1 MRRILSL
8 AVLLASS
15 VHTAQAVQT
24 PLLDS
29 GPSSL
34 AANTTTNIGT
44 ITNAALGTSRVITID
59 ALITR
64 QESSAGDTW
73 FGIGLNTT
81 GAAPGNVVL
90 DSNVGY
96 LTRMRTDVGTAHQLF
111 DSPINT
117 ENSANSSTNTTK
129 RAIATITLAP
139 AGIASGQFAD
149 IVVRYDDNNDGTTD
163 HILGGYFDWSA
174 NSAALNAATQSK
186 AYDFRVT
193 ATATDSNF
201 ALFDTGVN
209 NANAVLAPGAAD
221 PHWSITAS
229 PAGPVGAAT
238 VQLNNGAWL
247 ANEAAGTVGGSSW
260 ISTVASGNTNI
271 AAGNYTFE
279 QQFDLTG
286 RDPNSAV
293 IVLDIAVDNTITD
306 ILLNGI
312 SQGITTGGFGGF
324 SGPFEIDS
332 GFQGGINTLSI
343 IVNNAGATANP
354 GGLRI
359 QVLQATAN
367 IIPEPATAS
376 LALLGMGGLMM
387 RRRRMA

>member
-1 MRRILSL
+1 MKRILSL
-8 AVLLASS
+8 AVLLAGS
-15 VHTAQAVQT
+15 VSTAHAVQT

-44 ITNAALGTSRVITID
+44 ITNAALGTNRVITID

-81 GAAPGNVVL
+81 GAAAGNVVL

-96 LTRMRTDVGTAHQLF
+96 LTRMRTDAGTAHQLF

-117 ENSANSSTNTTK
+117 EGSANSTTNTTK

-163 HILGGYFDWSA
+163 QILGGYFDWSA
-174 NSAALNAATQSK
+174 NSAALNAAVQDK
-186 AYDFRVT
+186 AYNFRVT
-193 ATATDSNF
+193 ATASDSNF
-201 ALFDTGVN
+201 ALYDTGVN
-209 NANAVLAPGAAD
+209 DSNAVLAPGAAD

-229 PAGPVGAAT
+229 PAGPFAAAT
-238 VQLNNGAWL
+238 VQANNSAWL
-247 ANEAAGTVGGSSW
+247 ANDAAGTVGGSSW
-260 ISTVASGNTNI
+260 ISTVASGATNI
-271 AAGNYTFE
+271 APGSYTFA

-286 RDPNSAV
+286 RDPGSAV
-293 IVLDIAVDNTITD
+293 IVLDIAVDNAIAD
-306 ILLNGI
+306 IFLNGI
-312 SQGITTGGFGGF
+312 SQGIVAAGFNGF
-324 SGPFEIDS
+324 SGPFVIDS
-332 GFQGGINTLSI
+332 DFLAGINTLSVV
-343 IVNNAGATANP
+343 VNNTGTTINP
-354 GGLRI
+354 GGVRI

-367 IIPEPATAS
+367 IIPEPATA
-376 LALLGMGGLMM
+376 LLSILGVAMIG
-387 RRRRMA
+387 RRRRKA